1 LRRPITGRISDGRRA
16 TAADYPVAADDGD
29 ELLLLDLR
37 LRNCLAEA
45 WTRRRCATCT
55 SWSSTSGRCRPAH
68 LFREGE
74 PFEAIAA
81 VREGTVKTYV
91 VDREGREQVLGFHF
105 PGEVIG
111 LSAIENERYPCNAI
125 ALDTVALCRFSFSRM
140 TVLASRLPGL
150 QKQLFRLMSRDIG
163 NATLLAGDH
172 SADERLAAFLIVLSR
187 RLTAVGLSGL
197 RVRLMMP
204 RTDIANYLRLAPETV
219 SRVLRRLQDEG
230 MIHVQG
236 RELELTD
243 RERVDSLASVIL
255 RS

>member
-1 LRRPITGRISDGRRA
+1 MAATRPPPPH
-16 TAADYPVAADDGD
+16 YPVAADDGD
-29 ELLLLDLR
+29 ELR
-37 LRNCLAEA
+37 FCSTCAFSKACLAEGMDKA
-45 WTRRRCATCT
+45 SLRDLHILVEHVGPLPA
-55 SWSSTSGRCRPAH
+55 GAH

-243 RERVDSLASVIL
+243 RERVESLASVIL

>member
-1 LRRPITGRISDGRRA
+1 MPDIRQPPPHYRLAS
-16 TAADYPVAADDGD
+16 DDGD
-29 ELLLLDLR
+29 ELR
-37 LRNCLAEA
+37 FCSTCAFSKACLAEGMDKA
-45 WTRRRCATCT
+45 ALRDLHILVEHVGPLPA
-55 SWSSTSGRCRPAH
+55 GAH

-91 VDREGREQVLGFHF
+91 VDREGREQVRGFHF
-105 PGEVIG
+105 PGEIIG

-125 ALDTVALCRFSFSRM
+125 ALDTVTLCRFSFSRIA
-140 TVLASRLPGL
+140 VLAARLPGL

-163 NATLLAGDH
+163 NAMLLAGDH
-172 SADERLAAFLIVLSR
+172 SADERLAAFLILLSR
-187 RLTAVGLSGL
+187 RLAAVGLSGMRL
-197 RVRLMMP
+197 RLTMP

-230 MIHVQG
+230 MIRVQL

-243 RERVDSLASVIL
+243 RARVESLASAIL
-255 RS
+255 RG

>member
-1 LRRPITGRISDGRRA
+1 MAATRPPQPH
-16 TAADYPVAADDGD
+16 YQVAADDGD
-29 ELLLLDLR
+29 EMR
-37 LRNCLAEA
+37 FCSTCAFSKACLAEGMDKGSLRDLHILVEHVGPLA
-45 WTRRRCATCT
+45 A
-55 SWSSTSGRCRPAH
+55 GAH

-74 PFEAIAA
+74 SFEAIAA
-81 VREGTVKTYV
+81 VREGAVKTYV
-91 VDREGREQVLGFHF
+91 IDREGREQVLGFHF
-105 PGEVIG
+105 PGEIIG
-111 LSAIENERYPCNAI
+111 LSAIENERYPCNAV
-125 ALDTVALCRFSFSRM
+125 ALDTVTLCCFSFSRIA
-140 TVLASRLPGL
+140 VLAARLPGL

-163 NATLLAGDH
+163 NALLLAGDH
-172 SADERLAAFLIVLSR
+172 SADERLAAFLILLSR
-187 RLTAVGLSGL
+187 RLSAVGLSGL

-243 RERVDSLASVIL
+243 RERVESLASVIL

>member
-1 LRRPITGRISDGRRA
+1 MAATRPPPPH
-16 TAADYPVAADDGD
+16 YPIAADDGD
-29 ELLLLDLR
+29 EMR
-37 LRNCLAEA
+37 FCSTCAFSKACLAEGMDKGSLRDLHILVEHVGPLPA
-45 WTRRRCATCT
+45 
-55 SWSSTSGRCRPAH
+55 GAH

-105 PGEVIG
+105 PGEIIG

-125 ALDTVALCRFSFSRM
+125 ALDAVALCRFSFSRM
-140 TVLASRLPGL
+140 AVLAARLPGL

-163 NATLLAGDH
+163 NAMLLAGDH
-172 SADERLAAFLIVLSR
+172 TADERLAAFLILLSR
-187 RLTAVGLSGL
+187 RLTAVGLSGI

-236 RELELTD
+236 RELELID
-243 RERVDSLASVIL
+243 RERVESLASVIL

>member
-1 LRRPITGRISDGRRA
+1 MAATRPPPPHYA
-16 TAADYPVAADDGD
+16 VAADDGD
-29 ELLLLDLR
+29 EMR
-37 LRNCLAEA
+37 FCSTCAFSKACLAEGMDKGSLRDLHILVEHVGPLPA
-45 WTRRRCATCT
+45 
-55 SWSSTSGRCRPAH
+55 GAH

-74 PFEAIAA
+74 SFEAIAA
-81 VREGTVKTYV
+81 VREGAVKTYV
-91 VDREGREQVLGFHF
+91 IDREGREQVLGFHF
-105 PGEVIG
+105 PGEIIG
-111 LSAIENERYPCNAI
+111 LSAIENERYPCNAV
-125 ALDTVALCRFSFSRM
+125 ALDTVTLCRFSFSRM
-140 TVLASRLPGL
+140 AVLAARLPGL

-163 NATLLAGDH
+163 NALLLAGDH
-172 SADERLAAFLIVLSR
+172 SADERLAAFLILLSR
-187 RLTAVGLSGL
+187 RLSAVGLSGI

-243 RERVDSLASVIL
+243 RERVESLASVIL